1 MKAVEKLKY
10 FTIVMCMCAIS
21 GMTFIGCNSD
31 DDDEPSNKE
40 FDSSV
45 LGEWVETNGKY
56 STLAD
61 YYYFYSDGTVTHG
74 SYEWKIDW
82 VNEDDE
88 YKWFTIDRKYLYI
101 DGIKYEYSCNG
112 STLELTRNGKTR
124 TYREK

>member
-1 MKAVEKLKY
+1 MKTTERLKNIALAMFVIASGAT
-10 FTIVMCMCAIS
+10 FTACS
-21 GMTFIGCNSD
+21 S

-40 FDSSV
+40 YDSSV

-56 STLAD
+56 TTIAD
-61 YYYFYSDGTVTHG
+61 YYYFYHDGTVTHG
-74 SYEWKIDW
+74 TYEWKIDW
-82 VNEDDE
+82 VNEDDD

-101 DGIKYEYSCNG
+101 DGTKYEYSCDG